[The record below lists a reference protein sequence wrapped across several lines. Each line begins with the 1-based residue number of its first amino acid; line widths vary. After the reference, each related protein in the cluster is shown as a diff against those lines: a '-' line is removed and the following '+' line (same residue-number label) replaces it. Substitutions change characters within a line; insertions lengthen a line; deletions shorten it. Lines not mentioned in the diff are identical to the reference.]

1 MAIKYYR
8 VERFPHWHLVEIP
21 RESNKPKGYHINDIQ
36 KGRIGEPSKILEE
49 AHEFIDACEQ
59 GSSIMALIEL
69 SDLYGAME
77 HYLNKHHPTVTM
89 ADLETM
95 ASITKRA
102 FDSGRRT

>member
-8 VERFPHWHLVEIP
+8 VEQFPHWHLVEVP
-21 RESNKPKGYHINDIQ
+21 RESDKPKGYHITDIP
-36 KGRIGEPSKILEE
+36 KGVLGEASKIVEE
-49 AHEFIDACEQ
+49 AQEFADACLQ
-59 GSSIMALIEL
+59 KSNIMALVEL

-102 FDSGRRT
+102 FDSGQRT